1 MNTLLNYQI
10 IQKIY
15 ESYRSL
21 VYQAYDQ
28 TLAQPV
34 ILKVLKQDYPR
45 PDELTKY
52 RREYDILQSLKKLSG
67 VVKVYALQESQNTLV
82 MVLEDFGGTSL
93 KQYLLK
99 QRLGLTDFL
108 KMALQIVEILG
119 QIHAANVIHKDLNP
133 TNIIFNPLTQQ
144 LKITDFGI
152 ATLLPREQPTF
163 KNPGQLEGTLAYM
176 SPEQTG
182 RMNRTIDYR
191 TDFYALGATF
201 YELLTQRLPF
211 ETTDTMELVHCHLA
225 KSPEWP
231 HLVNPM
237 VPEMLSTLVMKL
249 LAKTAEDRY
258 QSAWGLK
265 VDLEYCLH
273 QLTTTGRINAFPL
286 GQHDVLDKFQLPQKL
301 YGRESQVNTLLKRF
315 ELVSL
320 GHAELMLI
328 AGEGGVGKSSL
339 VHEIYKP
346 ITQKRGYFIAGKFD
360 PLKRNIPYSALV
372 VAFQDLV
379 QQILTETEIQLT
391 HWRTELLKALG
402 ANGQVISEL
411 IPELELIIG
420 PTPAPPTLLN
430 ATEAQHRFNLVW
442 TNFLRVCGTPNHPL
456 VIFLDDLQWAD
467 SASLHLLTV
476 MLTNVSY
483 LFLIGAYRDNLV
495 EATHPLLL
503 TIEVIQRNGIEVQRL
518 SCAPL
523 DLPQTIQL
531 LVDAFKSPLEETT
544 ALAEL
549 VYQKTQGNP
558 FFINEFLKSLY
569 AEKLIEVVP
578 PFCDIESSVI
588 PVLAPVREEDNS
600 LSGALNTRDSDGA
613 AQPQSF
619 WRWDL
624 AKIKER
630 SLSDNVIKLLAN
642 KVQKLSSDTQRVLT
656 LAACIGNQF
665 ELRILAIVYE
675 KTAHDTISDLW
686 EAIVEGLIFSLQET
700 CDVMTPN
707 EIANQLNIEY
717 KFAHD
722 QVRQTVYSF
731 IPEEKRTAVHL
742 QVGRTLLENLPTD
755 QSEQNLFAVVDHLN
769 LGMEWMMERS
779 EREELA
785 LLNLIAGR
793 KAKASAAYGPAF
805 KHFKTGTILLTESGW
820 PDQYE
825 LILALSVEA
834 AEAAY
839 LCADFAEME
848 HLVDT
853 VLQRATTLLDKVKIY
868 EVKIQAL
875 AAQNQ
880 LREAVQIALMV
891 LKLLGVH
898 FPDKPQ
904 KWHTVWWF
912 WKAKLGLDVTCNRPV
927 TEPGA
932 LATAALR
939 INNYGARTIKEL
951 IDLPKMMDPKL
962 LAVMRILSALY
973 AVSYKAMPE
982 LLPLTVFKQV
992 LLSIQRGNAPES
1004 AFAYSAYGA
1013 LLCILE
1019 KDIEAGA
1026 QFGELALNLV
1036 ERFQAKELAPRILVI
1051 VNTRIKHWYQPLK
1064 QSLQPLLTA
1073 YQLGLETGEIEF
1085 AVMAVN
1091 AYGYLAYGSGKDLM
1105 VLEKELSAYNQA
1117 LAHLRHEGG
1126 MRLNHLLHQ
1135 VVLNL
1140 LDSNEFEPAS
1150 LVGLNGN
1157 SFKEEEMLP
1166 RLLQTNDQMTLG
1178 LLYVNKLILSYLF
1191 GQYDRAI
1198 VNARRA
1204 QHYLAGLSSLYVTP
1218 LFYFYDSLT
1227 QLAIYATVTGD
1238 YKMQRWYKQQRIL
1251 RQVADNQ
1258 RQMKRWASRAP
1269 VNYLHKYY
1277 LVEAERA
1284 QVLGKNNLARE
1295 YYHKAIATAQQHEY
1309 LNEEALAYELTAQFY
1324 QARKERQLAHYYFR
1338 NAYHAYQRWGATA
1351 KLRELEKRQAEMFF
1365 QSELPVWQTQS
1376 ILSPLTTSISYS
1388 NEQNLSEALDLN
1400 SVLKASQTISEE
1412 IDLANLLAK
1421 LIKIVIEN
1429 AGAQTGLL
1437 ILMENDQLTI
1447 EAQGSIEQHQ
1457 VTVLQSLSVVPLNS
1471 SESSIVPLSLV
1482 NYVARTHDSIVL
1494 SNAAH
1499 LGKFMRDPYIIKHQL
1514 KSVLCL
1520 PLLTQGQL
1528 TGILYLENNLSED
1541 AFTPTRLE
1549 ILNLL
1554 SAQIAISIKN
1564 AKLFADTRALNAKL
1578 RESEERFRIIAE
1590 TTPIPLIITRIV
1602 DDIILYANAQAAI
1615 NFGLSSMEPVGSH
1628 SITDFYDNPADQQQL
1643 REIFEKNGYIHNYE
1657 LPVKKTDGSL
1667 LWVALFSHPIIYKH
1681 QKVLLSAIYD
1691 ITDRK
1696 RAEEER
1702 IRFTKELSESEER
1715 FRVIAETTPIPLLIV
1730 RLIDNLILYANAQ
1743 IEAILGLPP
1752 SRLINQQRLSEFY
1765 LNEAD
1770 EKNLQQVFQAEGTV
1784 RNYELQFKQLGGTK
1798 IYCAIFIQPIIFKN
1812 EAAMAS
1818 AIYDITDRI
1827 RAEEERIRFIQE
1839 REAKN
1844 AALLL
1849 NQQLQ
1854 QEIEERHRA
1863 EAALAK
1869 ANEELSR
1876 LATLDGLTQLANRRK
1891 FDEYIYVEWRRLAR
1905 EQLPLSLV
1913 LCDIDY
1919 FKRYND
1925 NYGHQAGD
1933 DCLRQVARAMNRA
1946 VKRPADLVARYGG
1959 EEFVVVLPNTKA
1971 EGAVQVAAA
1980 MQQEIAQLKLVHIA
1994 SEVNP
1999 YVTLSLGVAST
2010 IPSQTFLPEVLINIA
2025 DNALYEAKERG
2036 RNCIILKTV

>member
-45 PDELTKY
+45 PDELTRY

-108 KMALQIVEILG
+108 TIALQTVEILG

-182 RMNRTIDYR
+182 RMNRAIDYR

-211 ETTDTMELVHCHLA
+211 EATDTMELVHCHLA
-225 KSPEWP
+225 KSPECP

-237 VPEMLSTLVMKL
+237 VPEMLSAIVIKL
-249 LAKTAEDRY
+249 LEKTAEDRY

-265 VDLEYCLH
+265 VDLEHCLH
-273 QLTTTGRINAFPL
+273 QLATTGRINPFPL
-286 GQHDVLDKFQLPQKL
+286 GQQDVFDKFQLPQKL
-301 YGRESQVNTLLKRF
+301 YGRNSQVDTLLKRF

-320 GHAELMLI
+320 GNAELMLI
-328 AGEGGVGKSSL
+328 GGEGGVGKSSL

-360 PLKRNIPYSALV
+360 QLKRNIPYSAFV

-379 QQILTETEIQLT
+379 QQILTETEIQCA
-391 HWRTELLKALG
+391 HWRTELLNALG

-420 PTPAPPTLLN
+420 PTPAAPTLLN
-430 ATEAQHRFNLVW
+430 ATEAQHRFDLVW

-495 EATHPLLL
+495 EATHPLFL
-503 TIEVIQRNGIEVQRL
+503 TIEEIQRNGIEVQRL

-531 LVDAFKSPLEETT
+531 LVDTFKSPLKETT

-578 PFCDIESSVI
+578 PFCEIESSI
-588 PVLAPVREEDNS
+588 NPAPGQLRQKDDS
-600 LSGALNTRDSDGA
+600 LNCTLNTSSRDGEDH
-613 AQPQSF
+613 PHSF

-630 SLSDNVIKLLAN
+630 SLSDNVITLLSN
-642 KVQKLSSDTQRVLT
+642 KVQKLSSSTQRVLT

-686 EAIVEGLIFSLQET
+686 EAIVEGLILSLQET
-700 CDVMTPN
+700 CDVITPN

-722 QVRQTVYSF
+722 QVRQTVYSL
-731 IPEEKRTAVHL
+731 IPEEERAAVHL

-769 LGMEWMMERS
+769 FGMEWMMECS

-820 PDQYE
+820 SDQYE

-839 LCADFAEME
+839 LCANFAEME

-853 VLQRATTLLDKVKIY
+853 VLQRASILLDKVKIY

-880 LREAVQIALMV
+880 LREAVQMALMV
-891 LKLLGVH
+891 LRLLGVH

-904 KWHTVWWF
+904 KWHTFWWF
-912 WKAKLGLDVTCNRPV
+912 WKAKLGLDVTRNRLV

-932 LATAALR
+932 LVTSAPA
-939 INNYGARTIKEL
+939 INHRARTIREL
-951 IDLPKMMDPKL
+951 INLPKMTDPKL

-1019 KDIEAGA
+1019 RDIEAGT

-1091 AYGYLAYGSGKDLM
+1091 AYGYLACCTGKDLIS
-1105 VLEKELSAYNQA
+1105 LEKELSAYNQA
-1117 LAHLRHEGG
+1117 LNHLRHEGG
-1126 MRLNHLLHQ
+1126 MRLNRLLHQ
-1135 VVLNL
+1135 MVLNL
-1140 LDSNEFEPAS
+1140 LAPNTPDSSSPDT
-1150 LVGLNGN
+1150 LNGN
-1157 SFKEEEMLP
+1157 CFKEEEMLP
-1166 RLLQTNDQMTLG
+1166 QLLQTNDQMTLG

-1191 GQYDRAI
+1191 GQYDRAVI
-1198 VNARRA
+1198 NARRA
-1204 QHYLAGLSSLYVTP
+1204 QHYLAGMSGLYFTP
-1218 LFYFYDSLT
+1218 LFYFYDSLA
-1227 QLAIYATVTGD
+1227 QLAVYTTISSD

-1258 RQMKRWASRAP
+1258 RQMKRWTSRAP

-1284 QVLGKNNLARE
+1284 RVLGKNNLARE

-1309 LNEEALAYELTAQFY
+1309 LNEEALAYELTARFY

-1351 KLRELEKRQAEMFF
+1351 KLRELEKRQAEIFF
-1365 QSELPVWQTQS
+1365 QSESSIWQTQG

-1447 EAQGSIEQHQ
+1447 EAQGSIEQPQ
-1457 VTVLQSLSVVPLNS
+1457 VTVLQSLPVVPLNS
-1471 SESSIVPLSLV
+1471 SKSSIVPLSLV
-1482 NYVARTHDSIVL
+1482 NYVARTHESIVL

-1499 LGKFMRDPYIIKHQL
+1499 IGKFMRDPYIIKHQL

-1554 SAQIAISIKN
+1554 SSQIAISLKN
-1564 AKLFADTRALNAKL
+1564 AKLFADTKALNAKL

-1615 NFGLSSMEPVGSH
+1615 NFGLSAIEPVGSH

-1730 RLIDNLILYANAQ
+1730 RLTDHLILYANAQ

-1770 EKNLQQVFQAEGTV
+1770 KKNLQQVFQAEGTV

-1812 EAAMAS
+1812 EEAMAS
-1818 AIYDITDRI
+1818 AIYDITDRK

-1849 NQQLQ
+1849 NKQLQ

-1891 FDEYIYVEWRRLAR
+1891 FDEYIYAEWRRLAR

-1933 DCLRQVARAMNRA
+1933 DCLRQVARAMSRA

-1980 MQQEIAQLKLVHIA
+1980 MQQEIAQLKLIHAA